1 MMSTAAGQNS
11 ETAGAALPVAL
22 GGASGALSGFFITVV
37 SARSLSPADNTL
49 FLTFWAALFAI
60 IAIVAGLQNEVTRAV
75 RRDRVEG
82 GERMDN
88 PERVENRDAGESRA
102 GVASRGGVDSG
113 A

>member
-1 MMSTAAGQNS
+1 MSTAAGQSS

-37 SARSLSPADNTL
+37 SARSLSPTDNTL

-82 GERMDN
+82 L
-88 PERVENRDAGESRA
+88 SLIHI
-102 GVASRGGVDSG
+102 
-113 A
+113 